1 MNTTVVCISSVD
13 GAESRGIGD
22 LVADRLGFRVA
33 DGGIIVAVA
42 QAEGLLPESVALAES
57 RGAGR
62 TLAVDF
68 ARVERTERLRELI
81 RASIGQAAVEGNVVI
96 VAHAA
101 SYALAARD
109 GVLRVLVTASNDTRI
124 SRIAAAEGIDAGEA
138 AKRLAEGDKGRAV
151 YLERFYNVK
160 RELPTDYDLVLN
172 TDRISAEEAAAVIVN
187 LCRER
192 DIAGVAGVND
202 TANPRS

>member
-1 MNTTVVCISSVD
+1 MNASVVCISSVD

-57 RGAGR
+57 REAGR

-96 VAHAA
+96 V
-101 SYALAARD
+101 
-109 GVLRVLVTASNDTRI
+109 
-124 SRIAAAEGIDAGEA
+124 
-138 AKRLAEGDKGRAV
+138 
-151 YLERFYNVK
+151 
-160 RELPTDYDLVLN
+160 
-172 TDRISAEEAAAVIVN
+172 N